1 MKNKKVKSTKK
12 QKRNIN
18 NKKREQRRK
27 KQFQHNQEKISV
39 ENSISYSYGCEV
51 VNENILPKFV
61 NSFVST
67 SGLNRV
73 IKVPQRKRG
82 LTSSGKERHCH
93 PNVQLLVDTYGGKR
107 MVGYEV
113 IVNRLCHIR
122 LTDLR
127 FHSVWLT
134 PENKLVDVTK
144 KDEQDYS
151 FCNETQYFIPVSTD
165 DILLKDVQQ
174 DTTNGK
180 NLYEI
185 GLFPEPMRET
195 TKKPSLEDL
204 LVTEKSMEDMGGKD
218 WRMGGSF
225 SQPSIS
231 TGKYL
236 TPYSH
241 LVLI

>member
-1 MKNKKVKSTKK
+1 MESYWKRKSKRNKKKK
-12 QKRNIN
+12 D
-18 NKKREQRRK
+18 NKVSIPK
-27 KQFQHNQEKISV
+27 KKVSV
-39 ENSISYSYGCEV
+39 ENTISYSYGCEV
-51 VNENILPKFV
+51 VKEKYLPKFV

-82 LTSSGKERHCH
+82 LTSSGKEHHCH

-113 IVNRLCHIR
+113 IVNRYRHIR

-144 KDEQDYS
+144 KDEQEYL
-151 FCNETQYFIPVSTD
+151 FCNGIQYFIPVSTD

>member
-1 MKNKKVKSTKK
+1 MNKKKKRKQTNTFLQSKNKKKK
-12 QKRNIN
+12 D
-18 NKKREQRRK
+18 NKVSIPK
-27 KQFQHNQEKISV
+27 KKVSV
-39 ENSISYSYGCEV
+39 ENTISYSYGCEV
-51 VNENILPKFV
+51 VKEKYLPKFV

-82 LTSSGKERHCH
+82 LTSSGKERNCH

-113 IVNRLCHIR
+113 SMNKFCDIR
-122 LTDLR
+122 FFDIL
-127 FHSVWLT
+127 FHSVWMT

-144 KDEQDYS
+144 KDDPSILHGDEI
-151 FCNETQYFIPVSTD
+151 QYFIPVSTD
-165 DILLKDVQQ
+165 DILLKDIRHI
-174 DTTNGK
+174 TKNGK
-180 NLYEI
+180 NVYEI

-218 WRMGGSF
+218 WKLGGVF

-236 TPYSH
+236 TPITPP
-241 LVLI
+241 VL

>member
-1 MKNKKVKSTKK
+1 MKNKKVKLTKK
-12 QKRNIN
+12 QQRNIN

-27 KQFQHNQEKISV
+27 KQFQHNQLKKIISV
-39 ENSISYSYGCEV
+39 ENPISYSYGCEV

-61 NSFVST
+61 NCLVST

-82 LTSSGKERHCH
+82 LTSSGKEHHCH
-93 PNVQLLVDTYGGKR
+93 PNVQLLVDTIGGKR

-144 KDEQDYS
+144 KDEQDYL
-151 FCNETQYFIPVSTD
+151 FCNGIQYFIPVSTD
-165 DILLKDVQQ
+165 DILLKDIQQ
-174 DTTNGK
+174 DTTYGK
-180 NLYEI
+180 NRYEI

-204 LVTEKSMEDMGGKD
+204 LVTEKSMEDLRGKD
-218 WRMGGSF
+218 WKLGGVF

-236 TPYSH
+236 TPT
-241 LVLI
+241 LPVL

>member
-1 MKNKKVKSTKK
+1 MESFWKRKSKRNKKKK
-12 QKRNIN
+12 G
-18 NKKREQRRK
+18 NKVSIPK
-27 KQFQHNQEKISV
+27 KKISV
-39 ENSISYSYGCEV
+39 ENPISYSYGCEV

-61 NSFVST
+61 NCLVST

-82 LTSSGKERHCH
+82 LTSSGKEHHCH

-165 DILLKDVQQ
+165 DILLKDIRHI
-174 DTTNGK
+174 TKNGK
-180 NLYEI
+180 NVYEI
-185 GLFPEPMRET
+185 GLFPQPMRKT